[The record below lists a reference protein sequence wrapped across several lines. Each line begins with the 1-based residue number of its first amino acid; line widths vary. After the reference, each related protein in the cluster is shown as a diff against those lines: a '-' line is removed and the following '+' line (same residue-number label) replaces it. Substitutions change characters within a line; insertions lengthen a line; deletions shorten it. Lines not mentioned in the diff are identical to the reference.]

1 MSKLS
6 EARKKLQNNINT
18 IKGVVDR
25 YPVLQ
30 STTDILLGKGGSI
43 DFVVGLLSSLGVTQE
58 ELMNKVCEWLA
69 GKKFGNGVLDKI
81 EESIKAAILLNIKN
95 MFTCTVDPIIPDS
108 MFREFNYGDIYN
120 VGGQGIELNLDAI
133 DIYGVLDNNPISLN
147 ENVFYFD
154 TVKQKHNT
162 DICELTMD
170 SNALINKVSEIK
182 AKTPGATSFY
192 YTWEESNNG
201 KKTTKK
207 TSDIDEA
214 INKGPGTKITIHYY
228 TIEGYSQSDVWKSQD
243 FNAFLWYVIN
253 KGSKVWDNRVNFY
266 DKCKNEN
273 VYNSNK
279 DNFFEA
285 KNGDNINITDDTSKI
300 TVKKKNIIDCE
311 YVSRSNN
318 SFATNVL
325 RVYVNKDEYYHKR
338 SFNTLTGKKLLNKTI
353 FEFNYDYIYSLK
365 LFDTKTLIA
374 NIVNSLM
381 GFSMTGYFT
390 KVKGSAAGVVGTIV
404 DRIMNAEDDVI
415 SDDYFTFSNDEYN
428 DLLEQ
433 ADLAYNGQYKSNNET
448 GSLINVNTEELL
460 DIINSIDDDDAEY
473 ISQETKISNVFKD
486 ISVTLAQNPEVSDST
501 KFSFGTSIVQKMLK
515 LTVTEIVMQ
524 TLSPKVM
531 ILYAINKAVM
541 GDINYENYKVDYIDF
556 IIKNYK
562 NLIFSIVKS
571 VNNIITELLLD
582 LLNEKIKPLI
592 AEYTKKVAL
601 EKSISKGIMLYNMIK
616 TCYSAGSTL
625 YNDIFGDEELKTA
638 IDNVNYADIIK
649 DTPEN

>member
-170 SNALINKVSEIK
+170 INALINKVSEIK

-214 INKGPGTKITIHYY
+214 INQGPGTKITIHYY

-531 ILYAINKAVM
+531 ILHAINKAAM

>member
-154 TVKQKHNT
+154 TVKQKHKT

-170 SNALINKVSEIK
+170 INALINKVSEIK

-214 INKGPGTKITIHYY
+214 TNKGTGTKITIHYY

>member
-154 TVKQKHNT
+154 TVKQKHKT

-170 SNALINKVSEIK
+170 INALINKVSEIK

-214 INKGPGTKITIHYY
+214 TNKGTGTKITIHYY

-501 KFSFGTSIVQKMLK
+501 KFSFGTSVVQKMLK